1 VWSPDNNNIL
11 YASDKNLTIVP
22 TQPGKKSV
30 SWKAHDGVVL
40 QCDWSLTT
48 NLIVSGGEDC
58 KYRVWDSYGRQLY
71 TSAAYDYVITSVK
84 WSPNGEFFAVGS
96 FEMIRL

>member
-1 VWSPDNNNIL
+1 
-11 YASDKNLTIVP
+11 
-22 TQPGKKSV
+22 
-30 SWKAHDGVVL
+30 
-40 QCDWSLTT
+40 LTT

-71 TSAAYDYVITSVK
+71 TSAAYDYVITSVR
-84 WSPNGEFFAVGS
+84 WSPNGELFAVGS